1 MPVFHAKPVAEE
13 DSSAQPT
20 PAPPGQLRYFVRN
33 IVCLTLTGVAI
44 SFWLVQYTDFF
55 PLVGGLLG
63 LTGIFAWVA
72 FLTNLISAERKKEL
86 QAEIERRVLVI
97 PTTATWALLVLVGF
111 GIFAATQ
118 STVMVVA
125 PLDGIKR
132 TVDIRAEGR
141 VIETLSLD
149 PGGTVKTSLRVR
161 PGQSV
166 VVKTAGC
173 PEVRVAL
180 TSFHRTTLLVP
191 QSFTA
196 QSVLLARLSDDIATS
211 ARHSKV
217 AVKIKRAGRNDWKAY
232 GTIKEDLYE
241 GESVWIGCSSDVAI
255 PDRIKAEWKEEAG
268 NNLALL
274 KLWLKVKSVG
284 ADDPPEPG
292 DTINV
297 CVTNQQGGP
306 MASATVVV
314 RSIKDEPFP
323 QVVVLSTKGA
333 KCES

>member
-1 MPVFHAKPVAEE
+1 M
-13 DSSAQPT
+13 
-20 PAPPGQLRYFVRN
+20 
-33 IVCLTLTGVAI
+33 
-44 SFWLVQYTDFF
+44 
-55 PLVGGLLG
+55 
-63 LTGIFAWVA
+63 
-72 FLTNLISAERKKEL
+72 
-86 QAEIERRVLVI
+86 
-97 PTTATWALLVLVGF
+97 PTTATWALLALVGF

-118 STVMVVA
+118 ATVIIVA

-132 TVDIRAEGR
+132 TADIRAEGR

-149 PGGTVKTSLRVR
+149 PGATVKTSLRIR
-161 PGQSV
+161 PGQTV
-166 VVKTAGC
+166 VVKAAGY

-180 TSFHRTTLLVP
+180 ASFRRTTLLVP
-191 QSFTA
+191 QSFTT
-196 QSVLLARLSDDIATS
+196 QSVLLARLSEDITTS
-211 ARHSKV
+211 AKHSKV
-217 AVKIKRAGRNDWKAY
+217 SVKIKRVGSNVWEEY
-232 GTIKEDLYE
+232 GTIKENLYE
-241 GESVWIGCSSDVAI
+241 GESVWIGCSSDVAV
-255 PDRIKAEWKEEAG
+255 PDRIKTEWKDEAHS
-268 NNLALL
+268 NQEVL

-284 ADDPPEPG
+284 ADHPPEPG